1 MKTSLDWF
9 LENLPERFKNAILN
23 SCQEE
28 IKQAKQMEKEQMIG
42 FHKWMLKM
50 DTEAN
55 AEQFFHY
62 SDQDMLEQYL
72 SGDWGPGWRDLSEDL
87 NAPTCE
93 YSGLRP
99 VEGYIEKP

>member
-1 MKTSLDWF
+1 MKTAVDL
-9 LENLPERFKNAILN
+9 LIENLPERFKNAILN

-28 IKQAKQMEKEQMIG
+28 IKQAKQMEKEQMID
-42 FHKWMLKM
+42 FYTWIRKN
-50 DTEAN
+50 DS
-55 AEQFFHY
+55 AEEYFHY

-87 NAPTCE
+87 NTPTCE

>member
-1 MKTSLDWF
+1 MQTSLDWF

-28 IKQAKQMEKEQMIG
+28 IKQAKQMEKEQMID
-42 FHKWMLKM
+42 FYTWIRKN
-50 DTEAN
+50 DS
-55 AEQFFHY
+55 AEEYFHY

-99 VEGYIEKP
+99 VDGYIEKP